1 MGSAQRFFVQKQNKI
16 TILKRKTRIEFV
28 LILRFEKYQISFNPC
43 NLQINVPFMMT
54 LVRRKRKLLAAT
66 LFHLKI

>member
-54 LVRRKRKLLAAT
+54 PVRRKRKLLAAT